1 MVDKQAETS
10 SADTTG
16 ADITSA
22 NTTGARP
29 YSELADEDRYEIF
42 NDDQLSLK
50 AALLYLVAALVG
62 GSVIALASWFVFHRL
77 SLPAFGGSQL
87 TRAVATALIVI
98 TLTLTTVLLYF
109 FATKGKD
116 NRPRWLTWLT
126 YLMAY
131 MSPAI
136 LVVSAVGLPLGSTR
150 LWLDGLS
157 VDQEFRTE
165 YLTRMAAEPGLH
177 DMSYI
182 DIPSFYP
189 AGWFFLG
196 LSLIHI

>member
-16 ADITSA
+16 ADNTSA
-22 NTTGARP
+22 NTTGERS
-29 YSELADEDRYEIF
+29 YSELVDEDRYEIF

-87 TRAVATALIVI
+87 TRAVATALI
-98 TLTLTTVLLYF
+98 
-109 FATKGKD
+109 
-116 NRPRWLTWLT
+116 
-126 YLMAY
+126 
-131 MSPAI
+131 
-136 LVVSAVGLPLGSTR
+136 
-150 LWLDGLS
+150 
-157 VDQEFRTE
+157 
-165 YLTRMAAEPGLH
+165 
-177 DMSYI
+177 
-182 DIPSFYP
+182 
-189 AGWFFLG
+189 